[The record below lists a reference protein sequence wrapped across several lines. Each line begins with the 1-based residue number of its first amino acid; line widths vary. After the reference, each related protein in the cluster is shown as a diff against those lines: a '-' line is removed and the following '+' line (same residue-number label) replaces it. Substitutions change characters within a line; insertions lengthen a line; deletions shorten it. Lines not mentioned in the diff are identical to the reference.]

1 MKRTSTIFLRTAI
14 VFMGLGVFALCT
26 LLLPVL
32 WGDVAANFP
41 EYSYAA
47 YAVFSAMFVAA
58 VPFFV
63 GLYSAWRLLAL
74 IDKGMPFTKE
84 SAKTVKTI
92 MYAAASIS
100 VIYIVNMPFFYVWG
114 DTKDAP
120 GLIVIGLV
128 LVGAPMVIAVFASL
142 LHRLISEASHLKSEN
157 ELTV

>member
-1 MKRTSTIFLRTAI
+1 MKQVSTIFLRTAI
-14 VFMGLGVFALCT
+14 VFMGAGVLALCT
-26 LLLPVL
+26 LLLPTL
-32 WGDVAANFP
+32 WGDVAIEFP
-41 EYSYAA
+41 SYSYAV

-63 GLYSAWRLLAL
+63 GLYGAWRLLAL
-74 IDKGMPFTKE
+74 IDKGMPFTRE
-84 SAKTVKTI
+84 SAKAVKTI

-100 VIYIVNMPFFYVWG
+100 LIYIVSMPFFFVWG
-114 DTKDAP
+114 DNDDAP

-142 LHRLISEASHLKSEN
+142 LHRLISEATDLKAEN